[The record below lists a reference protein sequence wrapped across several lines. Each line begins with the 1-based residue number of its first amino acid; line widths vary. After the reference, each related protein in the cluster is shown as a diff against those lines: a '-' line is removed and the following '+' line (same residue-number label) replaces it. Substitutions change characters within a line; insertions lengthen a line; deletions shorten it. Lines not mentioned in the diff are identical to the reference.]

1 MFKPAALFI
10 YGLSCLLAV
19 LLFSP
24 GVMAGDGIISLN
36 KASFEEIKALFVDEL
51 DLPEELAKALI
62 EYRKTNGSFKAPED
76 LIKVPGMT
84 QDFIEEI
91 NPQLIDNDVVFDPDA
106 EPALAPS
113 KC

>member
-1 MFKPAALFI
+1 MFKPARLLT
-10 YGLSCLLAV
+10 YGIFCFLAV

-24 GVMAGDGIISLN
+24 AMAGDGIISLN
-36 KASFEEIKALFVDEL
+36 KADLQEIKALFVDEL
-51 DLPEELAKALI
+51 DLPEELARSLV
-62 EYRKTNGSFKAPED
+62 EYRKANGSFKSPED

-91 NPQLIDNDVVFDPDA
+91 NPQLIDNDVVYDPDA

>member
-1 MFKPAALFI
+1 MFKSTAFFI
-10 YGLSCLLAV
+10 YGLSCLLTV

-24 GVMAGDGIISLN
+24 GAMAGDKIISLN
-36 KASFEEIKALFVDEL
+36 KANLEEIKALFVEEL
-51 DLPEELAKALI
+51 GLPEELAKSLVDFRNA
-62 EYRKTNGSFKAPED
+62 NGSFKTPED

-91 NPQLIDNDVVFDPDA
+91 NPQLIDNDIVFDPDA